1 MHWSQRSAEGAHGQ
15 PLLPDL
21 LAEYGRLAARLADAD
36 PLHAER
42 LQAELRELD
51 VAIDT
56 WVEALGLYQL

>member
-1 MHWSQRSAEGAHGQ
+1 MHWSQRSAAGAHGQ

-42 LQAELRELD
+42 LQTELRELD